1 MQREEM
7 NPQENRQNFKQG
19 NRTNAQNIRAFIYR
33 GGIRL

>member
-7 NPQENRQNFKQG
+7 SRSENRENFKQG
-19 NRTNAQNIRAFIYR
+19 NRTNVQNIRAYIYR